1 MQFKKLIGG
10 LTMNENSK
18 TNNDPAENKLKSF
31 KNRRLAVSLFGLGAL
46 IGAVI
51 IVFVIV
57 DNRLSARTLETGD
70 LIGGVSSCCSAE
82 TATNSQDLLA
92 IASLEFYRENFG
104 NTEGL
109 EAVVEDYGC
118 HQEITISRNGE
129 ALRRFSHS
137 NGNFSDIT
145 P

>member
-1 MQFKKLIGG
+1 
-10 LTMNENSK
+10 MNENFE
-18 TNNDPAENKLKSF
+18 TNNDPAGNNLKSI
-31 KNRRLAVSLFGLGAL
+31 KNRRLAVSLFGLAAL
-46 IGAVI
+46 VGAVI

-57 DNRLSARTLETGD
+57 DNRLSARTLETGG
-70 LIGGVSSCCSAE
+70 LIGGISSCCSAD

-92 IASLEFYRENFG
+92 IASIDFYRENFG
-104 NTEGL
+104 STEGL

-137 NGNFSDIT
+137 NGNFNDIT